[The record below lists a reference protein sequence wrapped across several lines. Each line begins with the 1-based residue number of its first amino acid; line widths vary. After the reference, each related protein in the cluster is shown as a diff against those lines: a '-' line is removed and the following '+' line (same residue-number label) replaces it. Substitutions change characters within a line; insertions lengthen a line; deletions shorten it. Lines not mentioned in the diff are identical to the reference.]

1 MDNQI
6 VFDVLNQAKD
16 AAEILGK
23 PVAYQ
28 DSLQRILEQLPP
40 MQIGRYNQLQ
50 EWLED
55 ADDPKDQHR
64 HISHVYGLYPSNQV
78 SPYSH
83 PLLFQAAKNTLIQ
96 RGDEATGWSMG
107 WKINLWARLL
117 DGNHAFKMI
126 NNLLELLPS
135 DEVKDKYPQGRIYP
149 NMLDA

>member
-1 MDNQI
+1 M
-6 VFDVLNQAKD
+6 
-16 AAEILGK
+16 
-23 PVAYQ
+23 
-28 DSLQRILEQLPP
+28 LEQLPP

-96 RGDEATGWSMG
+96 RGDEATAGRWVGKLIFGHVCWMG
-107 WKINLWARLL
+107 IMHLR
-117 DGNHAFKMI
+117 
-126 NNLLELLPS
+126 
-135 DEVKDKYPQGRIYP
+135 
-149 NMLDA
+149 